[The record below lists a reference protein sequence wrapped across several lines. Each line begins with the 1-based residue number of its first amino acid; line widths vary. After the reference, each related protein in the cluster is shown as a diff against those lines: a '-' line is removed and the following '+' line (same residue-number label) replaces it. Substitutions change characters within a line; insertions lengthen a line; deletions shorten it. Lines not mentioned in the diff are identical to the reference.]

1 MTSVSCHDA
10 GSEPS
15 PARRLVAVLHLDIVG
30 YTRLIALD
38 DLHTLMRM
46 RRIRAEIVTVEAT
59 RNGGV
64 LHQSAGDSL
73 LITFDSI
80 AGAVACSL
88 NIQRRVGEA
97 EAGEPEE
104 RRITFRAGIDVG
116 DVIADG
122 SDIHGNGVNVAV
134 RLQSACPVG
143 QVCISRAVHDHL
155 HGQLGVPVQP
165 LGRLPLKNIAEP
177 VEAFVLWVDAHLLP
191 AMPIGNPDAR
201 PVTSTPSIA
210 TLPFR
215 VLSLNVED
223 RLLVD
228 GLVEEINHSL
238 AGLKELFVISRGS
251 TLRYDPDH
259 ADLAEVA
266 RELGVGYILHGSV
279 RRAPQGLRIRTE
291 LADASDLRV
300 IRSDHYDGEGASLFE
315 LQERIALQVAATIV
329 PDVREREMRRAMRK
343 PPSSLTAYDL
353 VLQAVDALFRIT
365 YKPFLRARALLQQAI
380 ALDPDYAPAYS
391 YAAYA
396 CIFQVGEGWSVDP
409 EADARAAAELAA
421 QAIERDPHDAIALAI
436 CGHVHAFLLHRFDEA
451 VHALDRAI
459 EAGPNCPLAWTMSSA
474 TCGYLGQGRLAVER
488 AERGLQLSPLDVR
501 VFWPQAIL
509 AQAHYVDGDYAQAIE
524 WARRALGNCP
534 TAIFNL
540 RTLAVSLVAR
550 GAVREAREIAAHLL
564 EIRPDFRL
572 TTYAAH
578 CPFRGEHLTRWIERL
593 REAGLP
599 D

>member
-266 RELGVGYILHGSV
+266 RELGVGYI
-279 RRAPQGLRIRTE
+279 
-291 LADASDLRV
+291 
-300 IRSDHYDGEGASLFE
+300 
-315 LQERIALQVAATIV
+315 
-329 PDVREREMRRAMRK
+329 
-343 PPSSLTAYDL
+343 
-353 VLQAVDALFRIT
+353 
-365 YKPFLRARALLQQAI
+365 
-380 ALDPDYAPAYS
+380 
-391 YAAYA
+391 
-396 CIFQVGEGWSVDP
+396 
-409 EADARAAAELAA
+409 
-421 QAIERDPHDAIALAI
+421 
-436 CGHVHAFLLHRFDEA
+436 
-451 VHALDRAI
+451 
-459 EAGPNCPLAWTMSSA
+459 
-474 TCGYLGQGRLAVER
+474 
-488 AERGLQLSPLDVR
+488 
-501 VFWPQAIL
+501 
-509 AQAHYVDGDYAQAIE
+509 
-524 WARRALGNCP
+524 
-534 TAIFNL
+534 
-540 RTLAVSLVAR
+540 
-550 GAVREAREIAAHLL
+550 
-564 EIRPDFRL
+564 
-572 TTYAAH
+572 
-578 CPFRGEHLTRWIERL
+578 
-593 REAGLP
+593 
-599 D
+599 